1 MAVQEPSDYEKQR
14 QANIAERD
22 KLLKDLELK
31 SASAALAPK
40 KARSSTSK
48 TKTAPKKIK
57 QEIIPSRKSSRLA
70 GIEADSEQA
79 KRKAEE
85 DYQVA
90 QEVAR
95 VKRQRRSDDLNLG
108 DIIVNGN
115 GWDKDKIAFMDIID
129 RGAMPYE
136 RTFGEDEIK
145 ETSNKELKELRER
158 MSGLKIYETFEPNRE
173 YARIVV
179 WDYC

>member
-1 MAVQEPSDYEKQR
+1 MAIQEPSEYEKSR
-14 QANIAERD
+14 LANIVERD
-22 KLLKDLELK
+22 KLLKELALET
-31 SASAALAPK
+31 ASAAIAPK
-40 KARSSTSK
+40 KARTITSRPK
-48 TKTAPKKIK
+48 SGPKKIK

-90 QEVAR
+90 VEVAR
-95 VKRQRRSDDLNLG
+95 VKRQRCSDDLNLG
-108 DIIVNGN
+108 DIVVNGN
-115 GWDKDKIAFMDIID
+115 GWNKDKSTFMDLIN
-129 RGAMPYE
+129 RGATPYE

-145 ETSNKELKELRER
+145 DTSDKELKELRKR

-173 YARIVV
+173 Y
-179 WDYC
+179 CH

>member
-1 MAVQEPSDYEKQR
+1 MGIQEPSDYEKQR

-22 KLLKDLELK
+22 KLLKELALET
-31 SASAALAPK
+31 ASAAIAPK
-40 KARSSTSK
+40 KARSSTSRN
-48 TKTAPKKIK
+48 KTAPRKIK

-70 GIEADSEQA
+70 GIEADSELA

-85 DYQVA
+85 DFQLA

-108 DIIVNGN
+108 DIVVNGN
-115 GWDKDKIAFMDIID
+115 GWDKDKIAFID
-129 RGAMPYE
+129 VINRGAMPYD

-145 ETSNKELKELRER
+145 ETNNKELKVLRER

-173 YARIVV
+173 FAIPI
-179 WDYC
+179 